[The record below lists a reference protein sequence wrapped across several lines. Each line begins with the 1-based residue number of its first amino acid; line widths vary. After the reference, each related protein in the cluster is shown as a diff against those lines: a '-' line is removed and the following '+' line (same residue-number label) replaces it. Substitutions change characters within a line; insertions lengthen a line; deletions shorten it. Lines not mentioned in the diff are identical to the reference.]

1 MYALPFSVSPDKAIS
16 KFYDW
21 AYKEQGLNYILS
33 TSSVKI
39 GAAYCPFWAFDINTR
54 FVVIRSSDGRRILGW
69 KPKVFDDAFQNQTV
83 IHTPGLA
90 AYAGYSYRRSLLN
103 PLHNISLVFLADDLV
118 PFGQWMLKD
127 MRLSNGAILEVYPDP
142 WNTTRGRALAVV
154 KEELE
159 KLATESTDE
168 VEVQTETLASKRVYM
183 PTYYVDYKV
192 LGIEY
197 RCFVSGCDLG
207 AGVSGDSHKVFDT
220 SSYENSRS
228 FLSQAFTTV
237 RTGVRVI
244 GPRGILVAVNLLGS
258 ILGRLLLRLPLIG
271 AVVGTFVGFRKVLMP
286 YFSGRR
292 ASAEWERQ
300 REHESLMDDK
310 LFDHKN
316 DFVDSGAAK

>member
-1 MYALPFSVSPDKAIS
+1 
-16 KFYDW
+16 
-21 AYKEQGLNYILS
+21 
-33 TSSVKI
+33 
-39 GAAYCPFWAFDINTR
+39 
-54 FVVIRSSDGRRILGW
+54 
-69 KPKVFDDAFQNQTV
+69 
-83 IHTPGLA
+83 
-90 AYAGYSYRRSLLN
+90 
-103 PLHNISLVFLADDLV
+103 
-118 PFGQWMLKD
+118 MLKD

-316 DFVDSGAAK
+316 DFVDSGAAKEYFKSNRGRILNHLSGEYDHERGDFDWYSQWEKWARQQWQNQQQQQQGRHYEQQQNTGPQRTTTKKRVDYHWDFNPNDP